1 MLLAIGLLAPLWGWC
16 MGSNDCVKANA
27 SIELMSRKIFYGYAL
42 NREPIWI
49 PHAALTFFDTLTPGV
64 TAYCDMTD
72 WGSQSRRGPTGY
84 GDRSW
89 RYQEID
95 PYVKLHHAFTRED
108 VAWLPTEV
116 FLSVGYQYEYDPP
129 FPNGDTNPDSHYMTG
144 CLALPELW
152 LEPALN
158 AEFDMDRDHG
168 TYLNLDIGHSFPLI
182 GEEEKTALAL
192 RFDIAQGWGDAYRN
206 KAYSGV
212 RETGLMDTMIR
223 LTLEWHPFPWL
234 TISPYAAY
242 YEFLFNQDIRD
253 GARLIS
259 YSGRRTNESWNFIG
273 GVQCV
278 MNF

>member
-1 MLLAIGLLAPLWGWC
+1 M
-16 MGSNDCVKANA
+16 
-27 SIELMSRKIFYGYAL
+27 
-42 NREPIWI
+42 
-49 PHAALTFFDTLTPGV
+49 
-64 TAYCDMTD
+64 
-72 WGSQSRRGPTGY
+72 
-84 GDRSW
+84 
-89 RYQEID
+89 
-95 PYVKLHHAFTRED
+95 
-108 VAWLPTEV
+108 
-116 FLSVGYQYEYDPP
+116 
-129 FPNGDTNPDSHYMTG
+129 
-144 CLALPELW
+144 
-152 LEPALN
+152 
-158 AEFDMDRDHG
+158 
-168 TYLNLDIGHSFPLI
+168 I
-182 GEEEKTALAL
+182 GEEEKTELAL